1 MPTAKAQQRLHCP
14 ACRTIRTVQQVGT
27 CTVNNRRHTLVQ
39 CTDTACELTWATRTT
54 ATTRGRAA

>member
-1 MPTAKAQQRLHCP
+1 MRSATVRTLMHCP
-14 ACRTIRTVQQVGT
+14 ACRTIRTVRQVGT

-39 CTDTACELTWATRTT
+39 CTDVACELTWATRAT